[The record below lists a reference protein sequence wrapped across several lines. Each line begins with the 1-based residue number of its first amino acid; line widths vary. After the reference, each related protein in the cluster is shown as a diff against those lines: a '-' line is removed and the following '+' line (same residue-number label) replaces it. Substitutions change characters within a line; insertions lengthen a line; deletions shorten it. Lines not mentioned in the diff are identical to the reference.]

1 MRVTTARAA
10 VDFTVAMLR
19 LRTGPTPA
27 RRAPAPSAAPRVTPT
42 GQLFLELMADP
53 APARAPRSEHGR
65 THDPR

>member
-19 LRTGPTPA
+19 LRTGPTQA
-27 RRAPAPSAAPRVTPT
+27 RQAPAPPEKPRVTPT